1 MNATDA
7 TGKTVPVVTI
17 DGPSGSGKGA
27 VTAQI
32 AEWSG
37 FHVLDS
43 GALYRLV
50 GLAARRAGV
59 SLEDKRAL
67 AEIATHLDTT
77 FQPEDGEEDWAVY
90 LGTEIVTALIRTD
103 EAGVDASL
111 VSQFSGVRGAL
122 IERQR
127 AFKAA
132 PGLIA
137 DGRDM
142 GTIVFPDATL
152 KIFLTASAEQR
163 ANRRYKQL
171 KNKGMD
177 VNFAALLE
185 SIQARDVRD
194 MTRSVAPLVPAEDS
208 VVIDSSE
215 LSLSEVVQRV
225 RSLMIERSIT

>member
-1 MNATDA
+1 MNTTDV

-59 SLEDKRAL
+59 SLEDERAL

-90 LGTEIVTALIRTD
+90 LGTEVVTALIRTD

-225 RSLMIERSIT
+225 RSLMIERSIA

>member
-1 MNATDA
+1 MNVTDA

-59 SLEDKRAL
+59 SLEDERAL

-90 LGTEIVTALIRTD
+90 LGTEVVTALIRTD

-111 VSQFSGVRGAL
+111 VSQFSSVRGAL

>member
-1 MNATDA
+1 MNVTDA

-59 SLEDKRAL
+59 SLEDERAL

-152 KIFLTASAEQR
+152 KIFLTASAEER

-215 LSLSEVVQRV
+215 LSLSEVVQSV
-225 RSLMIERSIT
+225 RTLMIERSIA

>member
-59 SLEDKRAL
+59 SLDDERAL

-90 LGTEIVTALIRTD
+90 
-103 EAGVDASL
+103 
-111 VSQFSGVRGAL
+111 
-122 IERQR
+122 
-127 AFKAA
+127 
-132 PGLIA
+132 
-137 DGRDM
+137 
-142 GTIVFPDATL
+142 
-152 KIFLTASAEQR
+152 
-163 ANRRYKQL
+163 
-171 KNKGMD
+171 
-177 VNFAALLE
+177 
-185 SIQARDVRD
+185 
-194 MTRSVAPLVPAEDS
+194 
-208 VVIDSSE
+208 
-215 LSLSEVVQRV
+215 
-225 RSLMIERSIT
+225 

>member
-59 SLEDKRAL
+59 SLEDERAL

-225 RSLMIERSIT
+225 RSLMIERSIA

>member
-1 MNATDA
+1 MNVTDA

-59 SLEDKRAL
+59 SLEDERAL

>member
-59 SLEDKRAL
+59 SLEDERAL

-152 KIFLTASAEQR
+152 KIFLTASAEER

-225 RSLMIERSIT
+225 RSLMIERSIA

>member
-59 SLEDKRAL
+59 SLEDERAL

-90 LGTEIVTALIRTD
+90 LGTEVVTALIRTD

-163 ANRRYKQL
+163 ASRRYKQL

>member
-1 MNATDA
+1 
-7 TGKTVPVVTI
+7 
-17 DGPSGSGKGA
+17 

-59 SLEDKRAL
+59 SLDDERAL

-90 LGTEIVTALIRTD
+90 LGTEVVTALIRTD

-152 KIFLTASAEQR
+152 KIFLTASAEER

-194 MTRSVAPLVPAEDS
+194 MTRSIAPLVPAEDS
-208 VVIDSSE
+208 VVIDSSD
-215 LSLSEVVQRV
+215 LSLPEVVQSV
-225 RSLMIERSIT
+225 RSLMIERSIV

>member
-7 TGKTVPVVTI
+7 TGETVPVVTI

-59 SLEDKRAL
+59 SLDDERAL

-90 LGTEIVTALIRTD
+90 LGTEVVTALIRTD

-152 KIFLTASAEQR
+152 KIFLTASAEER

-194 MTRSVAPLVPAEDS
+194 MTRSIAPLVPAEDS
-208 VVIDSSE
+208 VVIDSSD
-215 LSLSEVVQRV
+215 LSLSEVVQSV
-225 RSLMIERSIT
+225 RSLMIERFIA

>member
-7 TGKTVPVVTI
+7 TGGTVPVVTI

-59 SLEDKRAL
+59 SLEDERAL

-90 LGTEIVTALIRTD
+90 LGTEVVTALIRTD

>member
-1 MNATDA
+1 MNAIDA
-7 TGKTVPVVTI
+7 IGETVPVVTI

-59 SLEDKRAL
+59 SLEDERAL

-90 LGTEIVTALIRTD
+90 LGTEVVTALIRSD
-103 EAGVDASL
+103 KAGVDASL

-142 GTIVFPDATL
+142 GTVVFPDATL
-152 KIFLTASAEQR
+152 KIFLTASAEER

-177 VNFAALLE
+177 VNFGALLE
-185 SIQARDVRD
+185 SIRARDVRD
-194 MTRSVAPLVPAEDS
+194 MTRSIAPLVPAEDS
-208 VVIDSSE
+208 VLIDSSD
-215 LSLSEVVQRV
+215 LSLSEVVQSV
-225 RSLMIERSIT
+225 RSLMIERFIA

>member
-1 MNATDA
+1 MNVTDA

-59 SLEDKRAL
+59 SLDDERAL

>member
-1 MNATDA
+1 
-7 TGKTVPVVTI
+7 
-17 DGPSGSGKGA
+17 
-27 VTAQI
+27 
-32 AEWSG
+32 
-37 FHVLDS
+37 
-43 GALYRLV
+43 
-50 GLAARRAGV
+50 
-59 SLEDKRAL
+59 
-67 AEIATHLDTT
+67 
-77 FQPEDGEEDWAVY
+77 
-90 LGTEIVTALIRTD
+90 VTALIRTD

>member
-59 SLEDKRAL
+59 SLEDERAL

-90 LGTEIVTALIRTD
+90 LGTEVVTALIRTD

-225 RSLMIERSIT
+225 RSLMIERSIA